1 MRFRRLKIVTTI
13 IILIV
18 LSACIC
24 TALVRKFIIP
34 PEPGKHHG
42 GLNVPRTKIAIPS
55 PINVNQEY
63 HPAGLI
69 S

>member
-1 MRFRRLKIVTTI
+1 MRFRRLKIVTAM

-18 LSACIC
+18 LSACVC
-24 TALVRKFIIP
+24 TALVRKFMIP

-42 GLNVPRTKIAIPS
+42 SLDMPRTKTPS
-55 PINVNQEY
+55 
-63 HPAGLI
+63 HHSAGLI